1 MKRIKTFYHYT
12 KFTKEIKKDKLL
24 LATSFAKT
32 YQLDWI
38 LENCSEEL
46 LNGEEIKKLL
56 SYMNQNK
63 QIIETYKKE
72 QANDENYES
81 CYRDLKL
88 KYKNKSLNKF
98 FNNEGYVLAF
108 SKKFQKGWLKGENED
123 NYVASIFAKIGNKF
137 IKFKINDKIAQTSY
151 VLEQKYWTEKY
162 HIPILKKK
170 FGKEWKK
177 LSETFSKEI
186 FGGQKPKLRKY
197 TEFKK
202 FFIRLLFV
210 NYYKSIVRLNDY
222 KGNFE
227 VPEFWIG
234 SDIPTKICE
243 FGEVPFKELEKKTG
257 ATKKQILERK
267 ITKADLCERKKKSSR
282 SPIANKK

>member
-137 IKFKINDKIAQTSY
+137 IKFKINDKIAQ
-151 VLEQKYWTEKY
+151 LP
-162 HIPILKKK
+162 HFCL
-170 FGKEWKK
+170 
-177 LSETFSKEI
+177 
-186 FGGQKPKLRKY
+186 
-197 TEFKK
+197 
-202 FFIRLLFV
+202 IRLT
-210 NYYKSIVRLNDY
+210 Y
-222 KGNFE
+222 
-227 VPEFWIG
+227 
-234 SDIPTKICE
+234 
-243 FGEVPFKELEKKTG
+243 
-257 ATKKQILERK
+257 
-267 ITKADLCERKKKSSR
+267 
-282 SPIANKK
+282 